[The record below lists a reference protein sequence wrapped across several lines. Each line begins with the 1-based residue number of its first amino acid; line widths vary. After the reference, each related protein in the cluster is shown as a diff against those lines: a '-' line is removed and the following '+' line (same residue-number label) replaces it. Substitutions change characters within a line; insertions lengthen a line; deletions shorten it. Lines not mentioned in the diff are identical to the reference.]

1 VTSCR
6 ITDAETKL
14 LSRAIHEDGTI
25 DREEVAFLST
35 LKRSAVAVAP
45 AFDRFLFGVL
55 KRVVLVDG
63 IVSDAEAA
71 WLERHLFAGR
81 VLVSAEAV
89 RFLRELKAEARKV
102 GPRFARLYAKWVSPP
117 RLSTAAR
124 TRPAP
129 VA

>member
-1 VTSCR
+1 MNWPAFAKRLLLADGR

-14 LSRAIHEDGTI
+14 LRRAILEDGTI
-25 DREEVAFLST
+25 DREEVAFLIT
-35 LKRSAVAVAP
+35 LKRSAAAVAP
-45 AFDRFLFGVL
+45 AFDRFLFGIL

-89 RFLRELKAEARKV
+89 RFLRELKAE
-102 GPRFARLYAKWVSPP
+102 
-117 RLSTAAR
+117 
-124 TRPAP
+124 
-129 VA
+129 